1 MQYHVMG
8 IRSLEDRSQNKEA
21 IVHDRFEAMKY
32 ARQYRTDGLEVVIL
46 NGDGQ
51 MAYASS
57 PHWPYLFSDVPEV
70 AVKKV
75 DKYVSVYY
83 TPGGDV
89 DTLWAVD
96 LASSRHLFD
105 LISMLYDVEQLGREY
120 ECVPVYNSA
129 QLVRNKLLNGY
140 LQYHGLPV
148 GTAYSFVAADLVDWF
163 NEVFADYVV
172 FDGHQAVVVG

>member
-1 MQYHVMG
+1 MFHVMG
-8 IRSLEDRSQNKEA
+8 ISELEDRSLNREK
-21 IVHDRFEAMKY
+21 HDVENRFEAMCL
-32 ARQYRTDGLEVVIL
+32 ARAYRAQGLDVVIL
-46 NGDGQ
+46 NDKGE
-51 MAYASS
+51 MTYASS
-57 PHWPYLFSDVPEV
+57 LYWPYLFSDVPDM

-75 DKYVSVYY
+75 NKYVSVYY

-89 DTLWAVD
+89 DTLWEVD
-96 LASSRHLFD
+96 LGSPRHLFD
-105 LISMLYDVEQLGREY
+105 LVSQLYDKEQLGREY

-148 GTAYSFVAADLVDWF
+148 GTAYSFIAGDLTKWF
-163 NEVFADYVV
+163 NEIFEGYVW

>member
-1 MQYHVMG
+1 MYHVMG
-8 IRSLEDRSQNKEA
+8 IREMEDRSLNREQREVETK
-21 IVHDRFEAMKY
+21 FEAMSL
-32 ARQYRTDGLEVVIL
+32 ARAYRAEGLDVVIL
-46 NGDGQ
+46 NDKGE
-51 MAYASS
+51 MTYASS
-57 PHWPYLFSDVPEV
+57 VYWPYLFSDVPEV

-129 QLVRNKLLNGY
+129 EYVRNKLLNGY

-148 GTAYSFVAADLVDWF
+148 GTAYSFAAGELVDWF

-172 FDGHQAVVVG
+172 FDGHQAIVVG